1 MWVVSADR
9 DNILVTWWE
18 RGMTKPEAK
27 KEGWSLEIYYQLGRI
42 ICLLIAKKKKEQ
54 NSSYHNKMSKPN
66 CIQSA
71 LEEFLGE
78 LCIAFSTL
86 LFDDYQG
93 YS

>member
-42 ICLLIAKKKKEQ
+42 ICLLIAKKKKE
-54 NSSYHNKMSKPN
+54 
-66 CIQSA
+66 
-71 LEEFLGE
+71 
-78 LCIAFSTL
+78 
-86 LFDDYQG
+86 
-93 YS
+93 